1 MVEVEFEVG
10 VGVDSKHRAPE
21 LGGFRAKELPS
32 VASNFLELTLL
43 IM

>member
-1 MVEVEFEVG
+1 MVEVEFE

-21 LGGFRAKELPS
+21 LGGFRAKELPP
-32 VASNFLELTLL
+32 VASNFLGLTLL